1 MIVKSSENTKLK
13 KNNFY
18 LLYGKNE
25 GFKNEI
31 LDNFLKDKK
40 NIFYYDEKEVLEK
53 KNEFIE
59 NNLSNSLFEN
69 EKIILIKRATDKIL
83 ETIKEISEKN
93 IIDITIIIISE
104 NLEKKSKLRSFFE
117 KNKTYACIPFYE
129 DNDYTLLRFANL
141 YLQKEKI
148 KISQENMNYI
158 ISKSN
163 GDRGYLKN
171 NLKKLSLYSNNN
183 KIINNESLF
192 KLINLTEEKNISV
205 LIDNCLAKNQK
216 KIINILNENNFTN
229 DDCIIIVRTL
239 LKKSKHILLLSSE
252 YEKNKDIGLTISSSR
267 PPIFWKDKEIT
278 KKQILEW
285 PPTSMKKAIYE
296 TSKLELNIKK
306 NFNNSINLITDFLIS
321 FSSKTNNLI

>member
-1 MIVKSSENTKLK
+1 M
-13 KNNFY
+13 
-18 LLYGKNE
+18 
-25 GFKNEI
+25 
-31 LDNFLKDKK
+31 
-40 NIFYYDEKEVLEK
+40 
-53 KNEFIE
+53 
-59 NNLSNSLFEN
+59 FEN

-83 ETIKEISEKN
+83 ETIKVISEKN

-117 KNKTYACIPFYE
+117 KDKSYTCIPFYE

-141 YLQKEKI
+141 YLQKENI
-148 KISQENMNYI
+148 KMSQENMNYV

-163 GDRGYLKN
+163 GDRGYLKS

-183 KIINNESLF
+183 KMINDESLF